1 MKSFRLRSLALAA
14 AGLLAASTFVASAS
28 AQPSAKCKGSF
39 RLTDEVTWA
48 GNSLPSGEYTYE
60 LKAAST
66 WPAQFEL
73 RGPNGVV
80 ILLSGSITR
89 QQDSEQSF
97 LALERRNGS
106 DYVRQMYLAPLG
118 VHFYFSVPK
127 PAKEE
132 LLAENS
138 SRQIPV
144 STTGK

>member
-1 MKSFRLRSLALAA
+1 MKTFRLALAA
-14 AGLLAASTFVASAS
+14 AGLLAASTFVVCAS

-39 RLTDEVTWA
+39 ILTDEVTWA

-60 LKAAST
+60 LKSSTT
-66 WPAQFEL
+66 WPALFEL

-80 ILLSGSITR
+80 VLFSGSITR
-89 QQDSEQSF
+89 QQGSEQSF

-106 DYVRQMYLAPLG
+106 DYVRQIYLAPLG
-118 VHFYFSVPK
+118 AHFYFSVPK
-127 PAKEE
+127 PAKEK
-132 LLAENS
+132 LLAEDS